1 MYENSVDCLL
11 ITVYKGTMSKYFLSI
26 DQGTTSSRVVLYD
39 QDFNFLDQ
47 EQQEFKQ
54 FFPQEGWVEHKPLDI
69 WQSVYKCFKKVIKK
83 SSIQPKEIIS
93 IGITNQR
100 ETALLWDKDGNV
112 LDNAIVWQDRRTSK
126 YCDALVSDG
135 LEKEIHGKTGL
146 LLDPYFSAT
155 KVRWLM
161 KEKNLKA
168 KDCFFGTVDTFLI
181 WKLTEGKNYQTD
193 ITNACRTLLYNINS
207 LDWDTD
213 LIKLFELSG
222 INLPRVMKNC
232 DDFGFTEL
240 FGGKIKISGVAGD
253 QHASMIGQNCFSEGS
268 IKSTYGTGCFL
279 MANSG
284 KIRKDSTNRLLST
297 IAYQISD
304 EVFYALEGSIFMAGA
319 NFQWLRDKLE
329 FFKDVKFSEELA
341 KKANPNT
348 SVFLIPSF
356 VGLGAP
362 HWKAD
367 LKAAIFGLTRDSGK
381 GDISLAFH
389 EAIAFQTKEI
399 ILSLEKDG
407 QKIIDVRVD
416 GGLTVNSF
424 FNQTLSNIIQKN
436 VLCSLNTE
444 TTALGAAFLS
454 SIGSGE
460 SDLNR
465 IKKIWKSKQTY
476 KPNNKYNQERFEVWQ
491 KYLKSLIMN

>member
-1 MYENSVDCLL
+1 
-11 ITVYKGTMSKYFLSI
+11 MSKYIIAI
-26 DQGTTSSRVVLYD
+26 DQGTTSSRVVLYN

-47 EQQEFKQ
+47 EQVEFNQ
-54 FFPQEGWVEHKPLDI
+54 IFPKEGWVEHNPNDI
-69 WQSVYKCFKKVIKK
+69 WDSVINCFKKIVKK
-83 SSIQPKEIIS
+83 NSINPKEVIS

-112 LDNAIVWQDRRTSK
+112 LDNAIVWQDRRTSE

-135 LEKEIHGKTGL
+135 LEGEIHEKTGL

-155 KVRWLM
+155 KVRWLI

-181 WKLTEGKNYQTD
+181 WKLTKGKNYQTD
-193 ITNACRTLLYNINS
+193 ITNASRTLLFNINS
-207 LDWDTD
+207 LDWDAD
-213 LIKLFELSG
+213 LIKLFELSD
-222 INLPRVMKNC
+222 INLPQVMKNC
-232 DDFGFTEL
+232 DDFGYSEI

-253 QHASMIGQNCFSEGS
+253 QHASMIGQNCFSEGT

-279 MANSG
+279 MANCG

-297 IAYQISD
+297 VAYQISD

-319 NFQWLRDKLE
+319 NFQWLRDKLK
-329 FFKDVKFSEELA
+329 FFEDVKFSEKLA
-341 KKANPNT
+341 KKANPNS

-381 GDISLAFH
+381 EEISLAFH

-399 ILSLEKDG
+399 VLSLESDN
-407 QKIIDVRVD
+407 QKITEVRVD

-424 FNQTLSNIIQKN
+424 FNQTLSNIIKKN
-436 VLCSLNTE
+436 VLCSINTE

-454 SIGSGE
+454 SIGSGD

-465 IKKIWKSKQTY
+465 IKKLWKAKKIY
-476 KPNNKYNQERFEVWQ
+476 KPDNEYNQERFGVWQ
-491 KYLKSLIMN
+491 KYLESLILNQ

>member
-1 MYENSVDCLL
+1 
-11 ITVYKGTMSKYFLSI
+11 MSKYIIAI
-26 DQGTTSSRVVLYD
+26 DQGTTSSRVVLYN

-47 EQQEFKQ
+47 EQVEFNQ
-54 FFPQEGWVEHKPLDI
+54 IFPKEGWVEHNPNDI
-69 WQSVYKCFKKVIKK
+69 WDSVINCFKKIVKK
-83 SSIQPKEIIS
+83 NSINPKEVIS

-112 LDNAIVWQDRRTSK
+112 LDNAIVWQDRRTSE

-135 LEKEIHGKTGL
+135 LEGEIHEKTGL

-155 KVRWLM
+155 KARWLI

-181 WKLTEGKNYQTD
+181 WKLTKGKNYQTD
-193 ITNACRTLLYNINS
+193 ITNASRTLLFNINS
-207 LDWDTD
+207 LDWDAD
-213 LIKLFELSG
+213 LIKLFELSD
-222 INLPRVMKNC
+222 INLPQVMKNC
-232 DDFGFTEL
+232 DDFGYSEI

-253 QHASMIGQNCFSEGS
+253 QHASMIGQNCFSEGT

-279 MANSG
+279 MANCG

-297 IAYQISD
+297 VAYQISD

-329 FFKDVKFSEELA
+329 FFEDVKFSEKLA
-341 KKANPNT
+341 KKANPNS

-381 GDISLAFH
+381 EEISLAFH

-399 ILSLEKDG
+399 VLSLESDN
-407 QKIIDVRVD
+407 QKITEVRVD

-424 FNQTLSNIIQKN
+424 FNQTLSNIIKKS
-436 VLCSLNTE
+436 SL
-444 TTALGAAFLS
+444 L
-454 SIGSGE
+454 
-460 SDLNR
+460 
-465 IKKIWKSKQTY
+465 
-476 KPNNKYNQERFEVWQ
+476 NKYRNNCPWSGFF
-491 KYLKSLIMN
+491 I